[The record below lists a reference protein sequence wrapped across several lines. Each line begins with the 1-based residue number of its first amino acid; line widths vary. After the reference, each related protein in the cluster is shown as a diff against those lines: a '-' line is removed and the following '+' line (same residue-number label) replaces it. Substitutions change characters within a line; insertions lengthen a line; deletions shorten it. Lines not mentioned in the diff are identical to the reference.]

1 LTIKSFILALQFLT
15 IITIVPRLEVS
26 KEEFKGALAYFPVV
40 GLILGALIAAIY
52 WALSPMLEPE
62 PLAALLA
69 VGLAFLTRSL
79 HLDGLC
85 DTADAIGSRAEPSR
99 ALQIMKDSAAG
110 SLGVVAVVSVLLLKT
125 MSMVTI
131 CRHGAWQFLI
141 LVPCLSRWSLVGL
154 ASMSRYARQSDGLG
168 TPFCGRGNYPAVII
182 AALSSLAAAWFLLQ
196 VLGLYLFGASVVM
209 SVVSAAYFRA
219 RFGGVTGDCLGA
231 HLESVE
237 TILFVAGAA
246 LWTQIG

>member
-1 LTIKSFILALQFLT
+1 M
-15 IITIVPRLEVS
+15 PRLEVS
-26 KEEFKGALAYFPVV
+26 KEDLGASLAYFPVV
-40 GLILGALIAAIY
+40 GLILGGLIAAIS
-52 WALSPMLEPE
+52 WAVSPVFEPE
-62 PLAALLA
+62 PRAGLLV

-110 SLGVVAVVSVLLLKT
+110 SLGVVAVVGALILKT
-125 MSMVTI
+125 TALVSI
-131 CRHGAWQFLI
+131 CRHSCWQFLI

-154 ASMSRYARQSDGLG
+154 ASMSRYARAKEGLG
-168 TPFCGRGNYPAVII
+168 TPFCSPGNRSSLVV
-182 AALSSLAAAWFLLQ
+182 AALSSLAASWFLLE
-196 VLGLYLFGASVVM
+196 VTGLYLFVA
-209 SVVSAAYFRA
+209 SAAFAVISAHYFKA

-237 TILFVAGAA
+237 TILFLVGAA
-246 LWTQIG
+246 LCTRIG